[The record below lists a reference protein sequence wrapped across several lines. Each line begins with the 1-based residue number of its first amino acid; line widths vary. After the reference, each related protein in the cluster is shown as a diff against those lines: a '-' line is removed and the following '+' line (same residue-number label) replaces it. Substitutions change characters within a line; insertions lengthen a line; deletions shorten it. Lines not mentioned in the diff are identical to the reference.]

1 MARRR
6 KTTVRKKYTLLKII
20 GFLFVWAVIS
30 YYLVQYLKNEN
41 RGYTIGFVLTL
52 LLFNLEAVIDLISNI
67 ANNRTVRDVTASVTK
82 GIAGGTEKMFDL
94 FKKKREEKLSA
105 NKAEEERRVRLTEEI
120 ARLAEEEER
129 KKQSEVDQAQTAL
142 KTEPEATDTNV
153 VYKKTEPV
161 STVSKQQEPVIRQR
175 KPVEYK
181 LPGLDLLSQAERP
194 TREQVAAVREKG
206 EFIAGVFN
214 DTGVTCDFIEGS
226 IDESLTTI
234 KLNLKRKGDLQRY
247 LDAVDNLKRYDGYQR
262 VFAYSYGNETNTII
276 LMIPSEEGIK
286 LSTILSGSDPNNK
299 TQYALGEDFYG
310 NKAFGDLSKN
320 KNLLITGRG
329 MCGKTTLIQAIIT
342 SLIMKNTP
350 DELKLVLADSTVLN
364 YVIFKDEPHLM
375 WPLID
380 SNIGENFADL
390 IKRITVICDNR
401 RSVLAAAGCKNI
413 ESYNDFVKEH
423 NSKLNEGEEPYYILP
438 RIVIVIDEIDSFLM
452 ENRKEFLSSFVQ
464 AATVCTNVGIH
475 FIVGTR
481 NFDRSTAY
489 DNIRRLFN
497 GRISYAAASS
507 AQSRVALETDGAE
520 TLSLNAEIYYRETMF
535 DAARRIIAPMLD
547 DNEVRRVCNFA
558 KQQAKPEYD
567 DSYYE
572 FLTNTTGSTVI
583 TSGLLNTD
591 AEDSLYGEAVEF
603 VRAQQKA
610 STSLLQRRFGI
621 GYNRAARLIDTL
633 ENRGVIGPANGST
646 PREVYLKDDE

>member
-6 KTTVRKKYTLLKII
+6 KTVVRKKHTLLKIV
-20 GFLFVWAVIS
+20 GFLFVWVGIS
-30 YYLVQYLKNEN
+30 QYLIRSLKSEDK
-41 RGYTIGFVLTL
+41 GYTIGFILTL
-52 LLFNLEAVIDLISNI
+52 LLFNLEAVINLISNI
-67 ANNRTVRDVTASVTK
+67 VSNKTVRNVTASAAK
-82 GIAGGTEKMFDL
+82 GVVGGTEKMFDL
-94 FKKKREEKLSA
+94 FKKKREEKPA
-105 NKAEEERRVRLTEEI
+105 ATKAEEEI
-120 ARLAEEEER
+120 
-129 KKQSEVDQAQTAL
+129 KKQNELELAQTTQRTRFETI
-142 KTEPEATDTNV
+142 KPDV
-153 VYKKTEPV
+153 VYKKPEPV
-161 STVSKQQEPVIRQR
+161 PAVSKPQELVIKQR
-175 KPVEYK
+175 KPIEFK

-262 VFAYSYGNETNTII
+262 VFAYSYGNEANTII

-286 LSTILSGSDPNNK
+286 LGTILSGSDPNNK

-329 MCGKTTLIQAIIT
+329 MCGKTTLIQTIIT
-342 SLIMKNTP
+342 SLIMKNDP
-350 DELKLVLADSTVLN
+350 DELKLILADSTILN
-364 YVIFKDEPHLM
+364 YVTFKDEPHLM

-390 IKRITVICDNR
+390 IKKISVICDDR
-401 RSVLAAAGCKNI
+401 RSAFAAAGCKNI
-413 ESYNDFVKEH
+413 ESFNDFVKQH
-423 NSKLNEGEEPYYILP
+423 NSELKEGERPLYKLP

-452 ENRKEFLSSFVQ
+452 ENKKEFLNNFVQ
-464 AATVCTNVGIH
+464 AATICTNVGVH

-481 NFDRSTAY
+481 NFDRSVAY

-507 AQSRVALETDGAE
+507 TQSRVALETDGAE
-520 TLSLNAEIYYRETMF
+520 TLNLNGEIYYRETMF
-535 DAARRIIAPMLD
+535 DPARRIITPILED
-547 DNEVRRVCNFA
+547 SEVRKVCTFN
-558 KQQAKPEYD
+558 KNQAKPEYD
-567 DSYYE
+567 DSYFE
-572 FLTNTTGSTVI
+572 FLTNMTGSTIMPNGILDV
-583 TSGLLNTD
+583 D
-591 AEDSLYGEAVEF
+591 AEDSLYDEVVEF
-603 VRAQQKA
+603 VKAQQKA

-633 ENRGVIGPANGST
+633 EDRGVIGPANGIV